1 MVHHYHDFFM
11 TYDRPANEEKAQQT
25 SGSIAQ
31 EKPESKE
38 ESKDTKCSNMTK

>member
-1 MVHHYHDFFM
+1 M
-11 TYDRPANEEKAQQT
+11 TYDRPAKEEKVQQT

-31 EKPESKE
+31 EKPESKQE